1 MFEYYK
7 CDIGVDTILL
17 WFWFWIWIWVGTK
30 VADGFV
36 DIDIGTLIG
45 VV

>member
-17 WFWFWIWIWVGTK
+17 WFWFWIWVGTK

-36 DIDIGTLIG
+36 YIDIGTLIG